1 MINAVKVVFL
11 LALGTPCLAQ
21 EGLTI
26 DNKNNEG
33 VSVAETEKIYFS
45 ACSVVREEFDVKRP
59 MLPRVKLVL
68 GAERDDIGLD
78 QREIRLTTWD
88 RYLFAQGVVV
98 LTFADLLTWD
108 RKIAMTKRAV
118 NWADA
123 TVEIERLAK

>member
-11 LALGTPCLAQ
+11 LALGTHCLAQ

-26 DNKNNEG
+26 DNKNNER

-68 GAERDDIGLD
+68 GAERDEIGLD